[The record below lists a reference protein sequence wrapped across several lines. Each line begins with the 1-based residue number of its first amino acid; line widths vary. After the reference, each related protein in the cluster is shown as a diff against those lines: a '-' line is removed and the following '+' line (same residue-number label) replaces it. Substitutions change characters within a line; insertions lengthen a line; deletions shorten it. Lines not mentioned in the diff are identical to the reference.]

1 MARKIKHGFHME
13 LVELPVADLFHT
25 KTVSP
30 QIKQGRKYR
39 QVLSSVQ
46 EVGLIE
52 PPVVTPLKNGKGYLL
67 LDGHLRIAALEEL
80 GIERVLCLISTDDEA
95 YTYNKYVNRLS
106 AIQEH
111 KMIVKAVESGVSEE
125 KLASALNL
133 DIRTI
138 RYKRQMLDGI
148 CAEVVELLKDKDVP
162 EHVFRMLR
170 KMKAPRQVIVAMLMN
185 DQNKFS
191 IPYAKALLEMTPPA
205 QLVNKG
211 KPRKLTPAILARQA
225 RLEEENLALSQV
237 VCLLWIHTIDN
248 KQYLKIK
255 TSTNP
260 QYKPLFLVDGN
271 SALYPPLNPAEQ
283 RRTNR
288 KSHVN
293 QRQTVEAVTV
303 QYKPGLRSQYAFKH
317 FYSIN

>member
-1 MARKIKHGFHME
+1 MTRKIKHGFHME
-13 LVELPVADLFHT
+13 LVELPLADLFPT
-25 KTVSP
+25 KTISH
-30 QIKQGRKYR
+30 QIKKGRKYR

-52 PPVVTPLKNGKGYLL
+52 PPVVTPLKNEKGYLL
-67 LDGHLRIAALEEL
+67 LDGHLRIAALDEL

-138 RYKRQMLDGI
+138 RYKRQMLDGV
-148 CAEVVELLKDKDVP
+148 CTEVVELLKDKDVP

-205 QLVNKG
+205 QLVNQG

-225 RLEEENLALSQV
+225 RLEEENLALSQEV
-237 VCLLWIHTIDN
+237 GSLKEQYGTEMIDLTAM
-248 KQYLKIK
+248 QAYLKR
-255 TSTNP
+255 
-260 QYKPLFLVDGN
+260 LLGN
-271 SALYPPLNPAEQ
+271 
-283 RRTNR
+283 
-288 KSHVN
+288 
-293 QRQTVEAVTV
+293 EAVAGYLQEFNAPV
-303 QYKPGLRSQYAFKH
+303 YDKFKEIAELD
-317 FYSIN
+317 FFRLKCIE